1 MAKTSGG
8 LLAKQQE
15 QKQVATQQK
24 SLAVMMNDLLEKQ
37 GVRNRINELLGKRAP
52 QFVGSLVSLVN
63 ANSAMQAVFRDAPVT
78 IIQSALRAA
87 TYDLPIDSSLGYAY
101 ILPFKN
107 KQENGSYRNEAQFI
121 LGYKGMYQLAMRT
134 GVYKKLNV
142 TDVRQGELKSYNR
155 LTEDIEIE
163 FIENEEE
170 RNQLPIIGYC
180 GYFRLV
186 NGMEKTIYMTVQ
198 AIEAHELANRK
209 GKYMGKGWRDNKDAM
224 CRKTVLRQLI
234 GKWGIMSIDYQTA
247 SPAVIEAAEHI
258 AKNGFDD
265 EDTPTF
271 DVGAE
276 TITDEQ
282 GRTIDPDTGEILDA
296 DFSAEEVE
304 ASVGE

>member
-37 GVRNRINELLGKRAP
+37 GIRNRIDELLGKRAP

-198 AIEAHELANRK
+198 TIEAHELANRK

-304 ASVGE
+304 ASVSE